1 MAGVAARTEPRLWT
15 GTLTIQVHDAWS
27 GEKAMTETCGNPDE
41 PSPVELIA
49 EQGDPMA
56 LSGVEAAMFGL
67 ANYCPVTLLGTKAL
81 ETICGDDRSDHIS
94 STERIFRANVRLGY
108 GITLAG
114 LCCPIFW
121 LSYFAGVTGV
131 ETDVARGRIGNHRY
145 RWSAPRGMV
154 PGPARLVPP
163 ERGHAGRVIAF
174 CSIGIRSTG
183 GAGPSQT
190 DRVAFT
196 QTISRRSGRYR
207 R

>member
-1 MAGVAARTEPRLWT
+1 MP
-15 GTLTIQVHDAWS
+15 
-27 GEKAMTETCGNPDE
+27 MTETSGNPDE
-41 PSPVELIA
+41 PSPVEEIA

-131 ETDVARGRIGNHRY
+131 ELMWHAVVSGIIALAGLLLAGWY
-145 RWSAPRGMV
+145 RVQLGWFRQNGDTLEGS
-154 PGPARLVPP
+154 
-163 ERGHAGRVIAF
+163 
-174 CSIGIRSTG
+174 SRSV
-183 GAGPSQT
+183 
-190 DRVAFT
+190 R
-196 QTISRRSGRYR
+196 
-207 R
+207 